1 MAAVASAREN
11 GQRPASRSPPGCS
24 GVVGASTL
32 VTCCRKWSA
41 QNWPLYQTTPSPNTR
56 MVAIRT
62 NLILALRKMHPDIV
76 GDEHQQEREQER
88 DAPAPVVERGLAEI
102 GACCDD
108 DEERQYD
115 SEGGRGLQPA
125 SVVPDAGRLRV
136 VVRQLVPV
144 LRHRQHPHGAERGN
158 HRDIHDNPHGPI
170 PQFTQWENCVSL
182 PGVPGGSGN
191 PAGVAFRQRKR
202 AFVLSDEP
210 ILLAKGIVM
219 QASRWPVRE
228 HRHSILRHI
237 VR

>member
-1 MAAVASAREN
+1 MAAVASAERKWTEA
-11 GQRPASRSPPGCS
+11 GIPLTTRLLEW
-24 GVVGASTL
+24 VVSASTL

-41 QNWPLYQTTPSPNTR
+41 QNWPLYQTTPSPQHYDGRDQNELNIG
-56 MVAIRT
+56 AEEG
-62 NLILALRKMHPDIV
+62 LFPWILGHCPLGFDLLEYRRFLKMHPDIV

-115 SEGGRGLQPA
+115 SKGGRGLQPA

-158 HRDIHDNPHGPI
+158 HRDIHDDPHGPI
-170 PQFTQWENCVSL
+170 PGFTQ
-182 PGVPGGSGN
+182 
-191 PAGVAFRQRKR
+191 
-202 AFVLSDEP
+202 
-210 ILLAKGIVM
+210 
-219 QASRWPVRE
+219 
-228 HRHSILRHI
+228 
-237 VR
+237 

>member
-1 MAAVASAREN
+1 MRSSVNRIALGTIIGEQPWREMLAADKAKVIDLPPILRARIDLYN
-11 GQRPASRSPPGCS
+11 SRLHAIDARSP
-24 GVVGASTL
+24 
-32 VTCCRKWSA
+32 
-41 QNWPLYQTTPSPNTR
+41 
-56 MVAIRT
+56 
-62 NLILALRKMHPDIV
+62 
-76 GDEHQQEREQER
+76 
-88 DAPAPVVERGLAEI
+88 
-102 GACCDD
+102 
-108 DEERQYD
+108 
-115 SEGGRGLQPA
+115 
-125 SVVPDAGRLRV
+125 PDAGRLRV

-158 HRDIHDNPHGPI
+158 HRDIHDDPHGPI
-170 PQFTQWENCVSL
+170 PRFTQWENCVSL

-219 QASRWPVRE
+219 QASRSPVRE

>member
-1 MAAVASAREN
+1 MAGIRHGS
-11 GQRPASRSPPGCS
+11 S
-24 GVVGASTL
+24 GVGERKWTEAGIPLTTQLLGWVVSASTL
-32 VTCCRKWSA
+32 VTCCRKWST

-115 SEGGRGLQPA
+115 SEGGRGLQPT
-125 SVVPDAGRLRV
+125 SVVSDAGRLRV
-136 VVRQLVPV
+136 VVRQLVRV

-158 HRDIHDNPHGPI
+158 HRDIHDDPHGPI
-170 PQFTQWENCVSL
+170 PGFTQ
-182 PGVPGGSGN
+182 
-191 PAGVAFRQRKR
+191 
-202 AFVLSDEP
+202 
-210 ILLAKGIVM
+210 
-219 QASRWPVRE
+219 
-228 HRHSILRHI
+228 
-237 VR
+237 

>member
-1 MAAVASAREN
+1 M
-11 GQRPASRSPPGCS
+11 
-24 GVVGASTL
+24 
-32 VTCCRKWSA
+32 
-41 QNWPLYQTTPSPNTR
+41 

-62 NLILALRKMHPDIV
+62 NLILALRKASFHGHCPLGLDLLEYRRFLKMHPDIV
-76 GDEHQQEREQER
+76 GDEHQQEREQEP

-125 SVVPDAGRLRV
+125 SVVPDVRLRV

-144 LRHRQHPHGAERGN
+144 LLHRQHPHGAERGN

-191 PAGVAFRQRKR
+191 PAGVAFRQRKH
-202 AFVLSDEP
+202 AFVLSEEP

-219 QASRWPVRE
+219 QASRSPVRE